1 VTFTR
6 ELVDPDLQHG
16 LAAALA
22 LIHLMHGTD
31 EFRWN
36 LHESDKFFM
45 DTMYIT
51 LIQTKVPNDNNK
63 NVENE
68 DFVRG

>member
-1 VTFTR
+1 
-6 ELVDPDLQHG
+6 
-16 LAAALA
+16 
-22 LIHLMHGTD
+22 MHGTD
-31 EFRWN
+31 EFRWK

-45 DTMYIT
+45 DTMYRT

-68 DFVRG
+68 DSVRG